1 MHYYGNYENA
11 LLLIILLRISYPN
24 RCMSLCHICN
34 DVEGA
39 GQIGLES
46 PLYPSG
52 GYKNVRH
59 CEGLTTRIV
68 VV

>member
-39 GQIGLES
+39 GQIGSSLRCI
-46 PLYPSG
+46 PPG
-52 GYKNVRH
+52 VIKMCGIVR
-59 CEGLTTRIV
+59 G
-68 VV
+68 